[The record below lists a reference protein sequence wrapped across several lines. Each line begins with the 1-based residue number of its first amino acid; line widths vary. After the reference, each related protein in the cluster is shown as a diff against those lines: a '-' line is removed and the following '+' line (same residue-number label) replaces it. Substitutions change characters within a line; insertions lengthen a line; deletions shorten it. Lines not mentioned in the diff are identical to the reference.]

1 MSLRH
6 RLVAALTAL
15 ATAATGALVAVS
27 LTAPPAAAATYSAY
41 VMGYFKESPDQS
53 GDSYALHLAV
63 SSDGLDWMPLNQNN
77 PVVTPTAGTQGLRDP
92 YILRKQDGTFVA
104 LATDLTGRVFNQDNQ
119 YIHVW
124 DSTNLTSFTGYRRV
138 KLHSMATH
146 SWAPEAFW
154 VPSRNQYA
162 VIYSA
167 NNGTRDVLMVNYT
180 TDFVNMGTPQ
190 VFFDPGFNVLDG
202 DVLVDGSTFYLSY
215 KNLNDNRLYVAR
227 STTGAS
233 NSFTTISSGLRQG
246 DAIEA
251 PVLVR
256 SNTSS
261 TVWLWGDSFAPA
273 NAVVYGWQTTNVDGN
288 SWSVM
293 NQRAFTP
300 PINAKHV
307 TITPITSAER
317 DALVDRWG
325 APEWNRLKSYNFPG
339 RYVRHA
345 GNVARIDPF
354 PMDPTADQQW
364 RIVPGLAD
372 PAGVSFESVNFPG
385 RYLRH
390 YAYNLRLDPNDGTS
404 AFRADA
410 TFYPTAG
417 LADSSWTS
425 FRSYNFPDRYIRH
438 YEYALRIDVLG
449 SGSSTTA
456 KQDATFDITY

>member
-6 RLVAALTAL
+6 RLLAAFTAL
-15 ATAATGALVAVS
+15 ATAATAVLVAVS
-27 LTAPPAAAATYSAY
+27 LTASPAAAATYSAY
-41 VMGYFKESPDQS
+41 VMGYFKESPNAS

-63 SSDGLDWMPLNQNN
+63 SSDGLDWMPLNQND
-77 PVVTPTAGTQGLRDP
+77 PVVTPTAGTRGLRDP
-92 YILRKQDGTFVA
+92 FILRKQDGTFVA
-104 LATDLTGRVFNQDNQ
+104 LATDLTGRVFTENNQ

-124 DSTNLTSFTGYRRV
+124 DSTNLTGFSGYRRV

-167 NNGTRDVLMVNYT
+167 NTGTRDVLMVNYT
-180 TDFVNMGTPQ
+180 TDFVNMGAPQ
-190 VFFDPGFNVLDG
+190 VFFDPGHNVLDG
-202 DVLVDGSTFYLSY
+202 DVLVDGSNFYLSY
-215 KNLNDNRLYVAR
+215 KNLDDNRLYVAR
-227 STTGAS
+227 STTGAP

-256 SNTSS
+256 SNTGS

-273 NAVVYGWQTTNVDGN
+273 NAVVYGWQTVNVDGG

-307 TITPITSAER
+307 TITPITSAEH

-345 GNVARIDPF
+345 GDVARIDSF

-364 RIVPGLAD
+364 RVVPGLAD
-372 PAGVSFESVNFPG
+372 SAGVSFESVNSPG

-390 YAYNLRLDPNDGTS
+390 SGYNLRLDPNDGTS
-404 AFRADA
+404 VFRADA

-417 LADSSWTS
+417 LGDSSWTS

-438 YEYALRIDVLG
+438 YEYALRIDVL
-449 SGSSTTA
+449 SPSSSATA
-456 KQDATFDITY
+456 RQDATFDITY

>member
-1 MSLRH
+1 MAALAAAATVASTLV
-6 RLVAALTAL
+6 VAA
-15 ATAATGALVAVS
+15 AV
-27 LTAPPAAAATYSAY
+27 PPAAAATYAGY

-53 GDSYALHLAV
+53 ADSYALHLAV
-63 SSDGLDWMPLNQNN
+63 STDGLDWMPLNQND
-77 PVVTPTAGTQGLRDP
+77 PVVTPTAGTRGLRDP
-92 YILRKQDGTFVA
+92 FILRKQDGTFVA
-104 LATDLTGRVFNQDNQ
+104 LATDLTGRDFTENNQ

-124 DSTNLTSFTGYRRV
+124 DSANLTGFTGYRRV

-167 NNGTRDVLMVNYT
+167 YNGTRDVLMVNYT

-202 DVLVDGSTFYLSY
+202 DVLVDGSTFYLAY
-215 KNLNDNRLYVAR
+215 KNMTDGRLYVAR
-227 STTGAS
+227 STSGAP
-233 NSFTTISSGLRQG
+233 NSFTQIGSGLKQG

-251 PVLVR
+251 PVLVK
-256 SNTSS
+256 SNTSNEF
-261 TVWLWGDSFAPA
+261 WLWGDSFAPA
-273 NAVVYGWQTTNVDGN
+273 NAVVYGWSTTNIGGG
-288 SWSVM
+288 SWSTM

-307 TITPITSAER
+307 TITPITAAER
-317 DALVDRWG
+317 TAMIDRWG
-325 APEWNRLKSYNFPG
+325 GPQWNRIKSYNFPG
-339 RYVRHA
+339 HYVRHA

-364 RIVPGLAD
+364 RVVPGLAD
-372 PAGVSFESVNFPG
+372 SAGVSFESVNYPG

-390 YAYNLRLDPNDGTS
+390 YNYDLRLDQNDGTG

-410 TFYPTAG
+410 TFYRTAG
-417 LADSSWTS
+417 LADNTWTS

-438 YEYALRIDVLG
+438 AGYALRIDVLG
-449 SGSSTTA
+449 AGSTSGA